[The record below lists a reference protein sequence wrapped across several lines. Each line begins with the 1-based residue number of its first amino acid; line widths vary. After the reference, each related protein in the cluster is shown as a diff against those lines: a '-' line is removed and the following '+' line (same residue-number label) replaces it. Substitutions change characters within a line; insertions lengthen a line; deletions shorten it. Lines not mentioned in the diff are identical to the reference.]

1 MTEFTTAP
9 KFVTPDDFFNYTGRS
24 LDAILQPNENESN
37 KSNLFLKNVE
47 EDLMFRIDHLS
58 FRVYKWDNLTEYQ
71 LSCLKRAII
80 KQAEYVLRNGDLMTD
95 SGYDIE
101 KGKVITRAEIEEI
114 GLCVP
119 ATDALQSCGLLNRV
133 IKNYYRYPRSI

>member
-47 EDLMFRIDHLS
+47 EDLMFRVDHLS
-58 FRVYKWDNLTEYQ
+58 FRVYRWDNLTDYQ
-71 LSCLKRAII
+71 LNCLKRAII

-101 KGKVITRAEIEEI
+101 KGKVITRAEIEES

-119 ATDALQSCGLLNRV
+119 VTDALQSCGLLNRV
-133 IKNYYRYPRSI
+133 IENYYRYPRSI

>member
-24 LDAILQPNENESN
+24 LDAVLQPNENESN
-37 KSNLFLKNVE
+37 KSNLFLKNIE
-47 EDLMFRIDHLS
+47 EDLMFRVDHLS

-114 GLCVP
+114 ELCVP

-133 IKNYYRYPRSI
+133 IKNYHRYPRSI

>member
-47 EDLMFRIDHLS
+47 EDLMFRVDHLS
-58 FRVYKWDNLTEYQ
+58 FRVYRWDNLTDYQ
-71 LSCLKRAII
+71 LNCLKRAII

-133 IKNYYRYPRSI
+133 IKNYHRYPRSI